1 MKVLTKGAT
10 ASVLGF
16 VAGIMFIISCGSENN
31 NSLVSEVSASVP
43 QTTDQMVCKA
53 WVDNWF
59 VEGTDSFDNI
69 ECQIKSETTT
79 TNRYKTLS
87 DIFADGWTVISAGG
101 SYTTFMVF
109 YK

>member
-1 MKVLTKGAT
+1 MNVTNKVVP
-10 ASVLGF
+10 ASILGF
-16 VAGIMFIISCGSENN
+16 IAGVIFIISCSSDN
-31 NSLVSEVSASVP
+31 VSVGEVNASVP
-43 QTTDQMVCKA
+43 ETTDQMVCKA

-59 VEGTDSFDNI
+59 VEGTDTAKNI

-79 TNRYKTLS
+79 TNKYTTLS
-87 DIFADGWTVISAGG
+87 AIFDDGWTVISAGG